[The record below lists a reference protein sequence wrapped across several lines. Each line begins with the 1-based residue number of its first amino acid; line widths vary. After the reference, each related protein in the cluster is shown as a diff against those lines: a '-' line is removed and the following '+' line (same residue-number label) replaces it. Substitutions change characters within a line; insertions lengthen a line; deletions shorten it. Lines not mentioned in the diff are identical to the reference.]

1 MSIHR
6 IYLVR
11 HGEAAASWSEDPD
24 PGLSALGQ
32 AQAGQAAT
40 SLQDELAGEVALV
53 SSPLLR
59 ARETAEPLAERLALP
74 VTIDESFR
82 EVPSPVLLAQRQGW
96 LRRFMSQ
103 QWHEQPD
110 TLLDWRNAILEQLVQ
125 TPTTTVVFTHFLVI
139 NAVVGSLLERP
150 EVLCCWPANGSV
162 TALTLE
168 AGELSLDSLGEQME
182 TRVN

>member
-1 MSIHR
+1 MSARR

-32 AQAGQAAT
+32 EQAGDAAT
-40 SLQDELAGEVALV
+40 SLEQALSDEFALV

-59 ARETAEPLAERLALP
+59 ARETAEPLAERLASA
-74 VTIDESFR
+74 VTIDEVFR
-82 EVPSPVLLAQRQGW
+82 EVPSPVPLAQRQGW

-110 TLLDWRNAILEQLVQ
+110 SLLDWRSAILDKLLHAE
-125 TPTTTVVFTHFLVI
+125 THTVVFTHFLVI

-162 TALTLE
+162 TTLTL
-168 AGELSLDSLGEQME
+168 ASGKLSLDTLGEQME